1 MKQEIESKLERL
13 EKRASMLKDYSDVD
27 LETLEEDDLL
37 RDAIERNFQVALEI
51 VLDISSMIVSYE
63 NLEKPD
69 NYRETIK
76 RLGEAGILDEEFAES
91 FQNAASFRNIL
102 VHHYTEVDQEKLHE
116 YLSENLG
123 DFDRFTQE
131 VAEYAQRLEE

>member
-13 EKRASMLKDYSDVD
+13 EKRVLTLKDYSDVD

-37 RDAIERNFQVALEI
+37 KDAIERNFQVALEI

-63 NLEKPD
+63 DLEKQD

-76 RLGEAGILDEEFAES
+76 KLGEEGILQKEFAER

-102 VHHYTEVDQEKLHE
+102 VHHYTEVDQEKLHT
-116 YLSENLG
+116 YLSENLE
-123 DFDRFTQE
+123 DFDRFTRE
-131 VAEYAQRLEE
+131 TAEYAQELEE